1 MPLLIFAQKPFY
13 FSQVYDFGFNECGTY
28 IEKSSKE
35 IIIGSQTGGGSNLS
49 RDIFSFNEKGGLQWH
64 NRRPGL
70 DLWDIKVLNDTIY
83 CSSSVSTKNTL
94 GSKNDLFFEAL
105 SIKGEPIFSRHYGK
119 DTIDEADFYFE
130 KTEDG
135 GFIFAET
142 KNFTIDYKNQLYI
155 LKTDKKGNVEWDYSF
170 GVNDSLYH
178 FLNYNPWRKLAND
191 QYLLTFFADKK
202 NDPDP
207 KIIASSKESKQYLY
221 IFDAKGKILK
231 KKEFG
236 NNTIP
241 PNTYFYEFDKLSNNN
256 FFGNAIVYKPDSVS

>member
-1 MPLLIFAQKPFY
+1 MKNLLIYFLFMPLLIFAQKPFY

-70 DLWDIKVLNDTIY
+70 DLWDIKVINDTIY

-130 KTEDG
+130 KQMMEVL
-135 GFIFAET
+135 FLQ
-142 KNFTIDYKNQLYI
+142 KQ
-155 LKTDKKGNVEWDYSF
+155 KTS
-170 GVNDSLYH
+170 
-178 FLNYNPWRKLAND
+178 
-191 QYLLTFFADKK
+191 Q
-202 NDPDP
+202 
-207 KIIASSKESKQYLY
+207 
-221 IFDAKGKILK
+221 
-231 KKEFG
+231 
-236 NNTIP
+236 
-241 PNTYFYEFDKLSNNN
+241 
-256 FFGNAIVYKPDSVS
+256 